1 MRARAFC
8 RRDRHSDGF
17 KGGGKKA
24 RKARDSREAANSLV
38 ARRQLIRAKEGKVFG
53 IDF

>member
-17 KGGGKKA
+17 KGRGKKA
-24 RKARDSREAANSLV
+24 REARDSREAANSLV
-38 ARRQLIRAKEGKVFG
+38 AKRQLIREGKVFS